1 MVYKPRVVTVTTT
14 SEMQVNPDPNRD
26 VVVIT
31 NLSGATIYWG
41 VDPELSTANGA
52 PIFNNG
58 RAEFSRV
65 NGRDP
70 RIARYLVIA
79 AGSGNVSIDEESV
92 GE

>member
-1 MVYKPRVVTVTTT
+1 MVYKPRVVAVTTT
-14 SEMQVNPDPNRD
+14 TEMAVNPDPNRD

-31 NLSGATIYWG
+31 NLTGATIYWG
-41 VDPELSTANGA
+41 VDPELSTANGS

-92 GE
+92 GA

>member
-1 MVYKPRVVTVTTT
+1 MVYKPRAFAVTTAAQ
-14 SEMQVNPDPNRD
+14 MAVNPDPDRD

-41 VDPELSTANGA
+41 VDPELTTSNGA
-52 PIFNNG
+52 PVFNNG
-58 RAEFSRV
+58 RAEFTRQ

-70 RIARYLVIA
+70 RIARYLI
-79 AGSGNVSIDEESV
+79 SGGTGDVRIDEEST